1 MALKSFAPP
10 NFPLPP
16 TEYSP
21 QYFDQLV
28 RSLNSYFRQLGSTT
42 PIVVDSI
49 TLNDLP
55 TSATGLPV
63 GSVWNDAGTLK
74 IVT

>member
-10 NFPLPP
+10 TLPLPP
-16 TEYSP
+16 AEYTP

-28 RSLNSYFRQLGSTT
+28 RSLNTYFRQVGSTT

-49 TLNDLP
+49 TLNNLP

>member
-10 NFPLPP
+10 ALPLPP
-16 TEYSP
+16 KEYSEE
-21 QYFDQLV
+21 YVNQLV
-28 RSLNSYFRQLGSTT
+28 RSLNSYFRLLGSTT

-55 TSATGLPV
+55 TSSTGLPP
-63 GSVWNDAGTLK
+63 GSVWNDGGTLK
-74 IVT
+74 IV

>member
-16 TEYSP
+16 TEYTP

-28 RSLNSYFRQLGSTT
+28 RSLNAYFRQVGSTT

-49 TLNDLP
+49 TLNNLP
-55 TSATGLPV
+55 TSATGLPA

>member
-10 NFPLPP
+10 LLPLPP
-16 TEYSP
+16 TAYSP

-28 RSLNSYFRQLGSTT
+28 RSLNSYFRQLGSTN

-55 TSATGLPV
+55 TSSAGLPV

-74 IVT
+74 IVI

>member
-16 TEYSP
+16 AEYTP

-28 RSLNSYFRQLGSTT
+28 RSLNAYFRQVGSTT

-49 TLNDLP
+49 TLNNLP
-55 TSATGLPV
+55 TSATGLPA

>member
-10 NFPLPP
+10 LLPLPP
-16 TEYSP
+16 NEYSP

-28 RSLNSYFRQLGSTT
+28 RSLNTYFRQLGSTN

-49 TLNDLP
+49 TLNNLP

>member
-10 NFPLPP
+10 SLPLPP
-16 TEYSP
+16 TEYSE
-21 QYFDQLV
+21 QYFNQLV
-28 RSLNSYFRQLGSTT
+28 RSLNAYFRQVGSTT

-49 TLNDLP
+49 TLNSLP
-55 TSATGLPV
+55 TSAVGLPV

-74 IVT
+74 IVI

>member
-10 NFPLPP
+10 YLPVAP
-16 TEYSP
+16 DEYSP
-21 QYFDQLV
+21 QYFNQLV
-28 RSLNSYFRQLGSTT
+28 RSLNTYFRQVGSTT

-74 IVT
+74 IVI

>member
-10 NFPLPP
+10 TLPLPP
-16 TEYSP
+16 AEYTP

-28 RSLNSYFRQLGSTT
+28 RSLNTYFRQVGSTT

-49 TLNDLP
+49 TLNNLP

-63 GSVWNDAGTLK
+63 GSVWNDTGTLK

>member
-10 NFPLPP
+10 NLPMP
-16 TEYSP
+16 PDEYSA
-21 QYFDQLV
+21 QYLNQLV
-28 RSLNSYFRQLGSTT
+28 RSLNTYFRQLGSTT

-49 TLNDLP
+49 TLNSLP

-63 GSVWNDAGTLK
+63 GTVWNDAGTLK
-74 IVT
+74 IVI

>member
-10 NFPLPP
+10 SLPLPP
-16 TEYSP
+16 TEYTP

-28 RSLNSYFRQLGSTT
+28 RSLNTYFRQVGSTT

-49 TLNDLP
+49 TLNNLP
-55 TSATGLPV
+55 TSATGLAV

>member
-1 MALKSFAPP
+1 MALKLFAPP
-10 NFPLPP
+10 SLPLPP
-16 TEYSP
+16 KEYSE
-21 QYFDQLV
+21 QYFNQLV
-28 RSLNSYFRQLGSTT
+28 RSLNAYFRQAGSTT

-55 TSATGLPV
+55 TSSAGLPV

-74 IVT
+74 IVI

>member
-10 NFPLPP
+10 TLPLPP
-16 TEYSP
+16 AEYTP

-28 RSLNSYFRQLGSTT
+28 RSLNAYFRQVGSTT

>member
-10 NFPLPP
+10 NLPLPP
-16 TEYSP
+16 SDYSA
-21 QYFDQLV
+21 QYFNQLV
-28 RSLNSYFRQLGSTT
+28 RSLNAYFQQAGSTT

-49 TLNDLP
+49 TLNSLP

>member
-10 NFPLPP
+10 SLPLPP
-16 TEYSP
+16 TAYSS

-28 RSLNSYFRQLGSTT
+28 GALNTYFRQVGSTT

-49 TLNDLP
+49 TLNNLP
-55 TSATGLPV
+55 TSATGLPA
-63 GSVWNDAGTLK
+63 GSVWNDLGTLK
-74 IVT
+74 IVL

>member
-10 NFPLPP
+10 NLPLPP
-16 TEYSP
+16 DDYSA
-21 QYFDQLV
+21 QYFNQLI
-28 RSLNSYFRQLGSTT
+28 RSLNAYFRLVGSTT

-49 TLNDLP
+49 TLNNLP

>member
-28 RSLNSYFRQLGSTT
+28 RSLNSYFRQLGSTI
-42 PIVVDSI
+42 PLVVDSI
-49 TLNDLP
+49 TLNNLP

>member
-10 NFPLPP
+10 LLPLPP

-28 RSLNSYFRQLGSTT
+28 RSLNSYFRQIGSTN

-49 TLNDLP
+49 TLNNLP

>member
-10 NFPLPP
+10 NLPLPP
-16 TEYSP
+16 TEYSE
-21 QYFDQLV
+21 QYFNQLV
-28 RSLNSYFRQLGSTT
+28 RSLNAYFRQVGSTT

-49 TLNDLP
+49 TLNSLP
-55 TSATGLPV
+55 TSAVGLPV

-74 IVT
+74 IVI

>member
-10 NFPLPP
+10 SFPLPP

-49 TLNDLP
+49 TLNNLP

>member
-10 NFPLPP
+10 LLPLPP
-16 TEYSP
+16 AEYSP

-28 RSLNSYFRQLGSTT
+28 RSLNSYFRQLGSTN

-49 TLNDLP
+49 TFNNLP